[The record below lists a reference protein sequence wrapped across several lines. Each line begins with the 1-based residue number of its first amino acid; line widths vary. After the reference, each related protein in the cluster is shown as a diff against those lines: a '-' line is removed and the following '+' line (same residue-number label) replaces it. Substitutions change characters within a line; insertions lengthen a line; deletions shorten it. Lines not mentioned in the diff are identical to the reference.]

1 MAPITKLSHWLPT
14 RSIPQLATKILPR
27 QTATTTVVAPANNN
41 NNNNNGLSG
50 GAIAGIV
57 IGSVLGFLLLCWLLY
72 SCFNL
77 SRPRDWGETFGE
89 KETTYVRSPSRRRSS
104 HHHHHHGSRRTSEV
118 RPVYVE
124 TRGRS
129 PRSPQPVYYAR
140 DVRRSKRDGRTY
152 YG

>member
-1 MAPITKLSHWLPT
+1 MAPVKELSNWLPT
-14 RSIPQLATKILPR
+14 RSIPELATKIIAR
-27 QTATTTVVAPANNN
+27 QTATTTVVAPAPNNN
-41 NNNNNGLSG
+41 NNNNNLSG

-57 IGSVLGFLLLCWLLY
+57 IGSVAGFLLLSWLLY

-77 SRPRDWGETFGE
+77 SRPRNWGETFGE
-89 KETTYVRSPSRRRSS
+89 KDTVYTRSPSRSRHR
-104 HHHHHHGSRRTSEV
+104 HHHHHHHSRRNSEV

-140 DVRRSKRDGRTY
+140 DVRRSKRDGRSY